1 MSKTEWEKVKL
12 GEICNSK
19 SSNISQNKIQHLG
32 GAYPIF
38 GASGYLQNV
47 DFYKQ
52 EKPYIG
58 IVKDG
63 AGVGRV
69 MLLPAKSSILGT
81 LQYIIP
87 NDKTD
92 INFLFYTL
100 NKLNLAKYASGAT
113 IPHIY
118 FRDYSNEKVYL
129 PSINHQRHIAVTLDK
144 ANELITLRKK
154 QLEELDAFAEA
165 VFYDMFGDPVKNE
178 KGWKFKNMM
187 EFSDVTS
194 SKRIFANEY
203 ISEGIPFYRSKEIA
217 ELGSNKEISIE
228 LFISEKK
235 YDNIKQEFGIPT
247 KGDILIAAIGATIG
261 KMWVV
266 DNNREFYFKD
276 GNIIWIKNK
285 GFIPIFL
292 KRVLLSMIN
301 GIKDRLTNGGA
312 YPALTII
319 TLKNMDIIYP
329 PLPLQSRFATIIEKI
344 EEQKAQVRK
353 ALQESEDLFQRLMQ
367 DLFKTD

>member
-1 MSKTEWEKVKL
+1 M
-12 GEICNSK
+12 
-19 SSNISQNKIQHLG
+19 
-32 GAYPIF
+32 
-38 GASGYLQNV
+38 
-47 DFYKQ
+47 
-52 EKPYIG
+52 
-58 IVKDG
+58 
-63 AGVGRV
+63 
-69 MLLPAKSSILGT
+69 
-81 LQYIIP
+81 
-87 NDKTD
+87 
-92 INFLFYTL
+92 
-100 NKLNLAKYASGAT
+100 AKYASGAT